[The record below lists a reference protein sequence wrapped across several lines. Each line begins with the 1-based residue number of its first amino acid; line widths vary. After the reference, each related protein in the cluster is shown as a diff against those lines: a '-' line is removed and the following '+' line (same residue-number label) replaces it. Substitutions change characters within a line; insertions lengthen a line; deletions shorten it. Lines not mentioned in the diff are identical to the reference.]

1 MANTFTSLIKC
12 TNPDCGYNYR
22 FIKER
27 GKNKYLCSG
36 YAKRKG
42 CTERNILQEDLL
54 LDIVQIFCNR
64 NKLEL
69 VEDNI
74 FMKSIID
81 KIEINCHH
89 DITVYYKNDEIG
101 IFHRGKVHI

>member
-1 MANTFTSLIKC
+1 MAKTFTSLIKC
-12 TNPDCGYNYR
+12 TDCGYNYR

-27 GKNKYLCSG
+27 GINKYLCSG

-81 KIEINCHH
+81 KIEINCNHN
-89 DITVYYKNDEIG
+89 ITVYYKNGEKG